1 MIVGKITMTAVS
13 LNIPATLKISPEQF
27 AEICQANSNLRLE
40 RTATGELIIM
50 PPTGGDTSRKNSD
63 INIELGIWNR
73 ETGLGIVF
81 DSSGG
86 FTLPNGSNRS
96 PDAAWIPLEKWN
108 ALTTE
113 QQEKFLPFA
122 PDFAI
127 ELRSPSD
134 SLTALQAKMKEYQEN
149 GTRLG
154 WLIDRQNRQVEIYR
168 QGQEKEVKINPATLS
183 GEDVLPGFS
192 LSLESIW

>member
-1 MIVGKITMTAVS
+1 MTAVS
-13 LNIPATLKISPEQF
+13 LNIPATVKLSPEQF
-27 AEICQANSNLRLE
+27 AKICQANSNLRLE

-50 PPTGGDTSRKNSD
+50 PPTGG
-63 INIELGIWNR
+63 G
-73 ETGLGIVF
+73 TGKRNLKIAQQLANWADADGTGVAF
-81 DSSGG
+81 DSSTG
-86 FTLPNGSNRS
+86 FTLPNGSDRS
-96 PDAAWIPLEKWN
+96 PDAAWIPLAKWN
-108 ALTTE
+108 ALTRE

-134 SLTALQAKMKEYQEN
+134 SLTALQEKMREYQEN

-154 WLIDRQNRQVEIYR
+154 WLIDRKNRQVEIYR
-168 QGQEKEVKINPATLS
+168 QGEEKEVLENPATLS

>member
-1 MIVGKITMTAVS
+1 MTMTAVS
-13 LNIPATLKISPEQF
+13 LNIPPTVKLSQEQF
-27 AEICQANSNLRLE
+27 AKICQANSNLRLE

-73 ETGLGIVF
+73 ETRLGIVF

-134 SLTALQAKMKEYQEN
+134 PLTALQAKMKEYQEN

-154 WLIDRQNRQVEIYR
+154 WLIDRKNRQVEIYR
-168 QGQEKEVKINPATLS
+168 QGEEKEVKINPATLS

-192 LSLESIW
+192 LSMESIW

>member
-1 MIVGKITMTAVS
+1 MTAVS
-13 LNIPATLKISPEQF
+13 LNIPATVKLSPEQF
-27 AEICQANSNLRLE
+27 AKICQANSNLRLE

-50 PPTGGDTSRKNSD
+50 PPTGG
-63 INIELGIWNR
+63 G
-73 ETGLGIVF
+73 TGKRNLKIAQQLANWADADATGVAF
-81 DSSGG
+81 DSSTG
-86 FTLPNGSNRS
+86 FTLPNGSDRS
-96 PDAAWIPLEKWN
+96 PDGAWIPLEKWN

-134 SLTALQAKMKEYQEN
+134 SLTALQEKMKEYQEN

-154 WLIDRQNRQVEIYR
+154 WLIDRKNRQVEIYR
-168 QGQEKEVKINPATLS
+168 QGEEKEVKINPATLS

>member
-1 MIVGKITMTAVS
+1 MTAVS
-13 LNIPATLKISPEQF
+13 LNIPPTVKISQEQF
-27 AEICQANSNLRLE
+27 AKICQANSNLRLE

-86 FTLPNGSNRS
+86 FTLPNGSDRS

-108 ALTTE
+108 ALTRE

-134 SLTALQAKMKEYQEN
+134 PLTALQAKMKEYQEN

-154 WLIDRQNRQVEIYR
+154 WLIDRKNRQVEIYR
-168 QGQEKEVKINPATLS
+168 QGEEKEVLENPATLS

-192 LSLESIW
+192 LNMELIW

>member
-1 MIVGKITMTAVS
+1 MTMTAVS
-13 LNIPATLKISPEQF
+13 LNIPATVKLSQEQF
-27 AEICQANSNLRLE
+27 AKICQANSNLRLE

-50 PPTGGDTSRKNSD
+50 PPTGG
-63 INIELGIWNR
+63 G
-73 ETGLGIVF
+73 TGKRNLKIAQQLANWADADGTGVAF
-81 DSSGG
+81 DSSTG
-86 FTLPNGSNRS
+86 FTLPNGSDRS

-108 ALTTE
+108 ALTPE

-134 SLTALQAKMKEYQEN
+134 PLAGRQEKMSEYQRN
-149 GTRLG
+149 RTRLG
-154 WLIDRQNRQVEIYR
+154 WLINRQNRQVEIYR
-168 QGQEKEVKINPATLS
+168 QGEEKEVLENPGTLS